1 MKVIVTV
8 TNDLVTDQR
17 VARTCDVLSSM
28 NADILLVGRK
38 LKKAETSLQQGI
50 RILCRIQYSSVFLSA
65 IQ

>member
-38 LKKAETSLQQGI
+38 LKNSLPIKRDYPTRRLKLLFNKEFAFYAE
-50 RILCRIQYSSVFLSA
+50 
-65 IQ
+65 